1 MTTVSQV
8 NPIWAYFNISE
19 SRFLEFAPE
28 VTRIISGKVPRSS
41 APSDIEYIQANDQRF
56 PSKGTIIYVN
66 RQVGTQT
73 GTIQLAA
80 QFANPDAALRPGG
93 FGRVRIQNGVTKG
106 ALLIPQPAVMQVQSM
121 YQVVVVTPQSRAV
134 FRPVKVGERVGPN
147 WIITEG
153 LQPGEK
159 VVVDGLLKI
168 QQFAALDP
176 EAARQGIPVV
186 AKPYVP
192 PAAPAAGSN

>member
-1 MTTVSQV
+1 M
-8 NPIWAYFNISE
+8 
-19 SRFLEFAPE
+19 
-28 VTRIISGKVPRSS
+28 
-41 APSDIEYIQANDQRF
+41 
-56 PSKGTIIYVN
+56 N

-80 QFANPDAALRPGG
+80 QFANPDAVLRPGG
-93 FGRVRIQNGVTKG
+93 FGRVRIQNGVTKN

-121 YQVVVVTPQSRAV
+121 YQVLVVTPQNKAV
-134 FRPVKVGERVGPN
+134 FRPVKVGERVGTN

-159 VVVDGLLKI
+159 VVVDGILKI

-192 PAAPAAGSN
+192 PAAAAGSN